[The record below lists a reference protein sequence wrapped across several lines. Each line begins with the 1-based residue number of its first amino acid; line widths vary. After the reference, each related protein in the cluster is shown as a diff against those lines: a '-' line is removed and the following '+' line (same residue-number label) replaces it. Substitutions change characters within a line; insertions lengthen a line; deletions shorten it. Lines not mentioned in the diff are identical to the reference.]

1 MSVRTEPRENN
12 ELVAAVALERV
23 AKRRVAQAILR
34 ASTRPGVTQDAI
46 SDIVGVSQAQVNRR
60 LKELRRSPE
69 ILERTPADVINERA
83 ADVITTDEMMQ
94 QLRTWTF
101 TFGSVATVNG
111 TATDAYDRG
120 TWDDVEAA
128 YHQRLLSSNEMQEL
142 LDINGAKIVGA
153 ARQ

>member
-1 MSVRTEPRENN
+1 MSVRTESRDN

-34 ASTRPGVTQDAI
+34 ASTRPGVTQSSI

-60 LKELRRSPE
+60 LQELSRSPE
-69 ILERTPADVINERA
+69 LLVRIPADVINERT
-83 ADVITTDEMMQ
+83 ADLISTEEMMR
-94 QLRTWTF
+94 QLRTWVF

-111 TATDAYDRG
+111 TPTDAYERG

-128 YHQRLLSSNEMQEL
+128 FHQRLLSDNEMQEL
-142 LDINGAKIVGA
+142 LDIHGDKIIERRV
-153 ARQ
+153 